1 MKHTLGWTGLLM
13 LATLAQTYPQIARVI
28 PSLPVDYSLMRH
40 HNYLARKSALEAHAV
55 INHAAYH
62 QRDVVRPSPA
72 QSPSASAIALPAASP
87 PANAA
92 SSSPNDWR
100 NQTAAACMKSLTAL
114 GGQASNPSGL
124 AACYNIKSLDTTTG
138 VFEADLQLY
147 RIAAASGDW
156 VSLMTQA
163 VNVGLSYSDATVAP
177 SNTNRKRGLQ
187 TPPTAT
193 MKTSEVQRLKVERA
207 AVAAPSM
214 VQDMS
219 FVGKINTN
227 AMNQLND
234 TAKER
239 NLLVPNIALSGTD
252 KSGKVITTELSSS
265 EASLVNGI
273 FAQQTTT
280 TTSAGA
286 SASSAAAQAA
296 VFVLPGRSLGI
307 FPTGLIIT
315 GSWTL
320 LFIATVGYGTVE
332 RIRFREAYRRRVKY
346 RLALNAKQIQGP
358 GVTRWQGLQHKAE
371 IDEEGGGRDIGAG
384 EEVWRLIDGK
394 DHIEKTC
401 EDEEVGE
408 LHRDSRSMN

>member
-1 MKHTLGWTGLLM
+1 
-13 LATLAQTYPQIARVI
+13 
-28 PSLPVDYSLMRH
+28 MRH

-55 INHAAYH
+55 INHGAYH

-72 QSPSASAIALPAASP
+72 ESPAATAIALPAASS
-87 PANAA
+87 PAKAP

-124 AACYNIKSLDTTTG
+124 AACYNIKSLDTKTG

-147 RIAAASGDW
+147 RIAAATGDW

-177 SNTNRKRGLQ
+177 SNTNRRRSHEVSPSVTTK
-187 TPPTAT
+187 P
-193 MKTSEVQRLKVERA
+193 SEVQRSRVERA
-207 AVAAPSM
+207 AVASPSM

-219 FVGKINTN
+219 FVGKINEN
-227 AMNQLND
+227 AMNQVND

-239 NLLVPNIALSGTD
+239 SLLVPNIALSGTD

-273 FAQQTTT
+273 FAKQATT

-320 LFIATVGYGTVE
+320 LFIATVGYGTIE

-346 RLALNAKQIQGP
+346 RLALSAKQIHGSGAP
-358 GVTRWQGLQHKAE
+358 RW
-371 IDEEGGGRDIGAG
+371 
-384 EEVWRLIDGK
+384 
-394 DHIEKTC
+394 
-401 EDEEVGE
+401 
-408 LHRDSRSMN
+408 